1 MPEIKFINVS
11 KHYNKGQVKA
21 IDKLNLTIH
30 DGEYLSLLGPS
41 GCGKTTTLRMISGLT
56 LPTSGTI
63 LWDGKPIEHLSAA
76 ERDVGYVFQQ
86 FAIFPHL
93 NVWENIAFGAQ
104 VRENPSDL
112 IEQIV
117 SEKMA
122 VVGLSDKANRFPDS
136 LDAADLQ
143 RIGIA
148 RVLATG
154 AQTLLLDEPMGALD
168 HKIREK
174 FQDELAG
181 IVKKLDLTAIHV
193 THDQSEAMAISDRIG
208 VMKKGKM
215 IQLGSPNDL
224 LFNPSQIF
232 AAHFIGE
239 SDFIEGVVA
248 NIDGNSIK
256 VDLIGDESIIIP
268 RNGQVRINPM
278 INEKVVVGLRRE
290 FSNIINYSEDL
301 VGKENVI
308 TGTIQ
313 SDRFLGEKRRT
324 VVNIDFGRSLEIK
337 RKPLERSYSKGDKVM
352 ISVPIGNAFLFSN
365 PSHGLEDAL
374 SVT

>member
-11 KHYNKGQVKA
+11 KHYNHGKVMA
-21 IDKLNLTIH
+21 IDNLNLTIK

-41 GCGKTTTLRMISGLT
+41 GCGKTTTLRMIAGLI

-63 LWDGKPIEHLSAA
+63 LWDGKPIEHLSASD
-76 ERDVGYVFQQ
+76 RDVGYVFQQ

-93 NVWENIAFGAQ
+93 NVWDNIAFGAQ
-104 VRENPSDL
+104 VRENSSEQ

-117 SEKMA
+117 EDKMS
-122 VVGLSDKANRFPDS
+122 VVGLSDKANRFPAN

-154 AQTLLLDEPMGALD
+154 ARTLLLDEPMGALD

-181 IVKKLDLTAIHV
+181 IVKNLDLTAIHV

-215 IQLGSPNDL
+215 IQIGSPNDL
-224 LFNPSQIF
+224 LFNPTQIF
-232 AAHFIGE
+232 TAHFIGE
-239 SDFIEGVVA
+239 ADFMEGVVA
-248 NIDGNSIK
+248 KIDSHSIGIE
-256 VDLIGDESIIIP
+256 LIGDEKIVIP
-268 RNGQVRINPM
+268 RDGQVRLNPTM
-278 INEKVVVGLRRE
+278 YEKVVIGLRRE
-290 FSNIINYSEDL
+290 FGQIINYNEEH
-301 VGKENVI
+301 VGKENI
-308 TGTIQ
+308 LTGKVQ

-324 VVNIDFGRSLEIK
+324 VVNIDFGRSIEIK
-337 RKPLERSYSKGDKVM
+337 RNPLEQSYSKGDKVM
-352 ISVPIGNAFLFSN
+352 ISIPTGNAFLFSN
-365 PSHGLEDAL
+365 PPHGLENAL

>member
-11 KHYNKGQVKA
+11 KHYNHGLVKA
-21 IDKLNLTIH
+21 VDRLDLTIN

-41 GCGKTTTLRMISGLT
+41 GCGKTTTLRMISGLI
-56 LPTSGTI
+56 LPTSGKI
-63 LWDGKPIEHLSAA
+63 LWNGKPIQHLSAA

-104 VRENPSDL
+104 VREISSSE
-112 IEQIV
+112 IEEIV
-117 SEKMA
+117 KEK
-122 VVGLSDKANRFPDS
+122 VSIVGLSEKVNRYPAS

-174 FQDELAG
+174 FQDELVG
-181 IVKKLDLTAIHV
+181 IVKKLELTAIHV

-208 VMKKGKM
+208 VMKKGRM

-232 AAHFIGE
+232 TAHFIGE
-239 SDFIEGVVA
+239 SDFVEGVVSTISKE
-248 NIDGNSIK
+248 NII
-256 VDLIGDESIIIP
+256 VELIGDEKIVIP
-268 RNGQVRINPM
+268 RFRQLGFTPVHQD
-278 INEKVVVGLRRE
+278 KVVVGLRRE
-290 FSNIINYSEDL
+290 FCNLIDFNEELVQENNIIS
-301 VGKENVI
+301 GTVI
-308 TGTIQ
+308 
-313 SDRFLGEKRRT
+313 SDRFLGDKRRT
-324 VVNIDFGRSLEIK
+324 VVNIDYGRIIEIK
-337 RKPLERSYSKGDKVM
+337 RNPTEKSYSRRDKVM
-352 ISVPIGNAFLFSN
+352 ISIPIGNAFLFLN
-365 PSHGLEDAL
+365 PLNGLEDAL

>member
-11 KHYNKGQVKA
+11 KHYNNGLVKA
-21 IDKLNLTIH
+21 IDNLDLTIY

-41 GCGKTTTLRMISGLT
+41 GCGKTTTLRMISGLV
-56 LPTSGTI
+56 LPTSGRI
-63 LWDGKPIEHLSAA
+63 LWDGQPIEHLTAA

-93 NVWENIAFGAQ
+93 NVWDNIAFGVQ
-104 VRENPSDL
+104 VRENTSDQ

-117 SEKMA
+117 EEKLS
-122 VVGLSDKANRFPDS
+122 VVGLSEKAYRFPSS

-154 AQTLLLDEPMGALD
+154 AKTLLLDEPMGALD
-168 HKIREK
+168 HKIRER
-174 FQDELAG
+174 FQDELVG

-232 AAHFIGE
+232 TAHFIGE
-239 SDFIEGVVA
+239 SDFIEGVVSD
-248 NIDGNSIK
+248 IHGKLIT
-256 VDLIGDESIIIP
+256 VDLIGEEKIIIP
-268 RNGQVRINPM
+268 RDDQIIKNPM
-278 INEKVVVGLRRE
+278 RQDKVVVGIRRE
-290 FSNIINYSEDL
+290 FSQIIDYDEEL
-301 VGKENVI
+301 LGKENI
-308 TGTIQ
+308 LTGTVQ

-324 VVNIDFGRSLEIK
+324 LVNIDYGRYLEVK
-337 RKPLERSYSKGDKVM
+337 RNPLEKSYSKGDKIM
-352 ISVPIGNAFLFSN
+352 ISIPSGNAFLFSN
-365 PSHGLEDAL
+365 PPYGLEDAL